1 MAGARVHM
9 EVWRGDGRRVPL
21 LAPRILL
28 GFRTEAR
35 RTGYESDTCDVADV
49 TAKPRGRLGT
59 GMVTV
64 AELNA
69 EGTQAPLVLVVED
82 YPDAR
87 EMYCEYLRFSGFR
100 VAEARNGEE
109 ALEKAFTLLPDVVL
123 MDLAL
128 PLMDGWEATRRLKSD
143 RRTADILVV
152 ALTGHALAG
161 HAEGARRAGCDA
173 FVTKPCLPD
182 DLVDEIRRLLDVRQ
196 AQPSEAPAPRS
207 ASSTLPASSSLAA
220 KPALNVT

>member
-1 MAGARVHM
+1 M
-9 EVWRGDGRRVPL
+9 
-21 LAPRILL
+21 
-28 GFRTEAR
+28 
-35 RTGYESDTCDVADV
+35 
-49 TAKPRGRLGT
+49 GT
-59 GMVTV
+59 
-64 AELNA
+64 ELNT
-69 EGTQAPLVLVVED
+69 EGAQAPLVLVVED

-128 PLMDGWEATRRLKSD
+128 PLMDGWEATRRLKGD

-182 DLVDEIRRLLDVRQ
+182 DLVDEIRRLLGVRQ
-196 AQPSEAPAPRS
+196 AQLSAASATAPSGAAGTARAPR
-207 ASSTLPASSSLAA
+207 APSTSSSGLSTSSPVVS
-220 KPALNVT
+220 KPSALNIS